1 MFASRKLVETA
12 LGEVKKKFVRVVS
25 AKLPADGMEYDLV
38 QYRCRNLFDNT
49 VIGGKYSRASLC
61 VDAIRA
67 LQPHLRDETQELG
80 AVCEAAAT
88 LEIIQSFYLIAD
100 DIMDNSETRRGKPC
114 WFRREG
120 VGMSAINDAFIM
132 DSFVEDVL
140 RLALP
145 GHINLDRLCEAYRKS
160 KQKTLIGQ
168 FLDTSS
174 VNQIAS
180 FTWDRYELMVENK
193 TSHYTVFHPL
203 QMALLISDVLAYH
216 GSVKKAAYQIGF
228 LFQSQ
233 DDFLDVYGDPNVTGK
248 IGTDIQDGKC
258 TWLAVR
264 ALQKMHSNPQKS
276 AQLITDFKQCF
287 GSSDPEKVEKIK
299 KIYDELQLRDEFRR
313 FEQHFS
319 GEIKKSIAEIPDVIQ
334 PLRPVLDGFVTKLVK
349 RNA

>member
-38 QYRCRNLFDNT
+38 QYRCKNLFDNT

-61 VDAIRA
+61 VDTIRA
-67 LQPHLRDETQELG
+67 LQPHLREETQELQ

-132 DSFVEDVL
+132 DSFVEDIL

-203 QMALLISDVLAYH
+203 QMALIISDVLAYH

-233 DDFLDVYGDPNVTGK
+233 DDFLD
-248 IGTDIQDGKC
+248 DGKC

-264 ALQKMHSNPQKS
+264 ALQKMHSSPKIS
-276 AQLITDFKQCF
+276 TQLIADFKQSF
-287 GSSDPEKVEKIK
+287 GSSDPEKVEKIR
-299 KIYDELQLRDEFRR
+299 KIYDELQLREEFRR
-313 FEQHFS
+313 FEQHFA
-319 GEIKKSIAEIPDVIQ
+319 GEIKKSIAEIPDVIE
-334 PLRPVLDGFVTKLVK
+334 PIRPVLDGFVTKMVK

>member
-1 MFASRKLVETA
+1 MFASRKLVESA
-12 LGEVKKKFVRVVS
+12 LAEVKKKFVKVVA
-25 AKLPADGMEYDLV
+25 AKLPYDGPEYDLV

-61 VDAIRA
+61 VDATRA
-67 LQPHLRDETQELG
+67 LQPHLRDETQELK

-100 DIMDNSETRRGKPC
+100 DIMDASETRRGKPC
-114 WFRREG
+114 WYRREG

-132 DSFVEDVL
+132 DSFVEDIL
-140 RLALP
+140 RLSLP
-145 GHINLDRLCEAYRKS
+145 GHVNLDRLCEAYRRS

-168 FLDTSS
+168 VLDTSS
-174 VNQIAS
+174 VHQTSS

-193 TSHYTVFHPL
+193 TSHYTVYHPL
-203 QMALLISDVLAYH
+203 QMALLMSDVLAYH
-216 GSVKKAAYQIGF
+216 GAVKKVAYQIGF

-233 DDFLDVYGDPNVTGK
+233 DDFLDVYGDPIVTGK

-264 ALQKMHSNPQKS
+264 ALQKMQNTQSPALYEEFKS
-276 AQLITDFKQCF
+276 VF
-287 GSSDPEKVEKIK
+287 GSTEPEKVDRVKE
-299 KIYDELQLRDEFRR
+299 IYEQLELSHEFRR

-319 GEIKKSIAEIPDVIQ
+319 EEIKKSVSEIPDVIA
-334 PLRPVLDGFVTKLVK
+334 PLRTVLDGFVTKLVK

>member
-12 LGEVKKKFVRVVS
+12 LGEVKKKFVKVVS
-25 AKLPADGMEYDLV
+25 AKLPFDGPEFDLV

-61 VDAIRA
+61 VDATRA
-67 LQPHLRDETQELG
+67 LQPHLRDETQELK

-100 DIMDNSETRRGKPC
+100 DIMDGSEMRRGKPC
-114 WFRREG
+114 WYRREG

-140 RLALP
+140 RISLP
-145 GHINLDRLCEAYRKS
+145 GHVNVDRLCEAYRRS

-168 FLDTSS
+168 VLDTSS
-174 VNQIAS
+174 VHQIRS

-193 TSHYTVFHPL
+193 TSHYTVYHPL

-216 GSVKKAAYQIGF
+216 GAVKKAAYQIGF

-233 DDFLDVYGDPNVTGK
+233 DDFLDVYGDPKVTGK

-264 ALQKMHSNPQKS
+264 ALQKMQTAQKT
-276 AQLITDFKQCF
+276 ALFDEFATNF
-287 GSSDPEKVEKIK
+287 GSADTEKVEKVK
-299 KIYDELQLRDEFRR
+299 AIYEELQLRDEFRR
-313 FEQHFS
+313 FETHFS
-319 GEIKKSIAEIPDVIQ
+319 QEIKKSIAEIPDVIE